1 LTFLKYSIYLN
12 IKKKIKEGKM
22 RKGRKIS
29 FEMYIIK
36 NGKVWAIETHKINKR
51 LSELKPDNTVE
62 IKNEN
67 EIIHYEILKIEEEKD
82 ELKVFV
88 EERGRETRKN
98 FLK

>member
-1 LTFLKYSIYLN
+1 
-12 IKKKIKEGKM
+12 M